1 MAVVFISPKQ
11 RQKVFFMGI
20 TIIFLLFL
28 IAVAFVVF
36 LSKPK
41 EVPQTLVFNKPKVS
55 INLKV
60 FESDQFKNLQPF
72 EEMQMQ
78 FSYSAVTKQKKEVT
92 GFISAVS
99 ESDAR
104 KILEGMDLR
113 VLSIEEAEI
122 GRENPFTP
130 YYEQTPVTPDKS
142 K

>member
-41 EVPQTLVFNKPKVS
+41 EASQTLVFNKPKVS

-60 FESDQFKNLQPF
+60 FESEQFKNLQPF

-78 FSYSAVTKQKKEVT
+78 FSYSAVTKQGKQVT

-99 ESDAR
+99 LSDAQ
-104 KILEGMDLR
+104 KILEGMGFSA
-113 VLSIEEAEI
+113 LSVEEAEI
-122 GRENPFTP
+122 GRDNPFTP
-130 YYEQTPVTPDKS
+130 YYQEEAVAPAES
-142 K
+142 N